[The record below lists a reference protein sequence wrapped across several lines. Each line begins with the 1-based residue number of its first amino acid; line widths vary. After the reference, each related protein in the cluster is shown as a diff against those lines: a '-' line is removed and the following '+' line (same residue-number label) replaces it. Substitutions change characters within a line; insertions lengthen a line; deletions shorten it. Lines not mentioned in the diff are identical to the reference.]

1 MKFLGQGTD
10 PVQVLPVISL
20 SQHESKQL
28 SVSSAGNFLFCQELD
43 RAVSGTKT
51 VNKKIAPLDFSQR
64 PSGQRPLAKRVG
76 RALAPG
82 AAKNVFNEIIQ
93 TYPNQISELIAFD

>member
-1 MKFLGQGTD
+1 M
-10 PVQVLPVISL
+10 ISL

-28 SVSSAGNFLFCQELD
+28 SVSSAGNFLFCQEL
-43 RAVSGTKT
+43 AVSGTKT